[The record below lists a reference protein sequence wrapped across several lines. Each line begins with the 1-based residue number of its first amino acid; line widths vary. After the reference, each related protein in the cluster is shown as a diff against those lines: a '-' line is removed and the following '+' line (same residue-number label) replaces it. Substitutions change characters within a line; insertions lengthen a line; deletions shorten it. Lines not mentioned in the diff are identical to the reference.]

1 MADEFK
7 FPMGLRSAMER
18 VATVL
23 TNTADVRRRELD
35 EDSQILVRSVLD
47 ELDSACIE
55 ANLAVP
61 TRMARRARRDAG
73 APLRIR
79 VGHSAGYDCQA
90 QLYDVVRGVALPP
103 GVTLSLPHENGAA
116 ADCAKTFFAE
126 GCDVFIAEVSTAST
140 GLGMEIA
147 HADMHNVP
155 VACLHREGTERPAAI
170 EKVTPLFMRYESP
183 EQLARHIESVIH
195 TVISLRADR

>member
-1 MADEFK
+1 MADEYR
-7 FPMGLRSAMER
+7 FPMRLRSAMER
-18 VATVL
+18 AATVL

-35 EDSQILVRSVLD
+35 EDGQILVRNVLD

-61 TRMARRARRDAG
+61 TRMASRAARAAG

-79 VGHSAGYDCQA
+79 VGHSTGYDYQA

-103 GVTLSLPHENGAA
+103 GVTITLPHENGAA
-116 ADCAKTFFAE
+116 GDCTKSFFAE
-126 GCDVFIAEVSTAST
+126 GCDLFIAEVSAASI

-147 HADMHNVP
+147 YADVHNVP
-155 VACLHREGTERPAAI
+155 VACIYREGTRPSASI
-170 EKVTPLFMRYESP
+170 KMVTPLFLRYDSS
-183 EQLARHIESVIH
+183 EQLARHIESLVA
-195 TVISLRADR
+195 TAVSYRANQ